1 MSLEDEEIAWLFN
14 NTVDYNPDEDGKYD
28 YYGNPIDING
38 IYYKIGVEPDIVDV
52 FDLEYYCIHELGL
65 KIPQFTFDNHPD
77 CGDTTICI
85 MALENAGYSVQSLD
99 MDIDW
104 DWIN

>member
-38 IYYKIGVEPDIVDV
+38 IYYKIGVESN
-52 FDLEYYCIHELGL
+52 
-65 KIPQFTFDNHPD
+65 TS
-77 CGDTTICI
+77 TISGSTPI
-85 MALENAGYSVQSLD
+85 L
-99 MDIDW
+99 
-104 DWIN
+104 